1 MKCFIRLLLLTAV
14 FGFITTG
21 ASWSQRSGMGLG
33 IILGEPTGIDGK
45 FWLSGNTAFDAGAAW
60 SFVDHPH
67 FQVQGD
73 FVFHNFNIL
82 KRIFEITKGE
92 LPLYYGIGARLRI
105 QHENEFGLRFVG
117 GAAYLFDNAPFDI
130 FLEVAPIMNLIP
142 STELYGSAALGLRF
156 WFK

>member
-1 MKCFIRLLLLTAV
+1 MKCFIRMLFMTGLL
-14 FGFITTG
+14 GFLIVSP
-21 ASWSQRSGMGLG
+21 AWSQKSGFGLG
-33 IILGEPTGIDGK
+33 IIAGEPTGIDGK
-45 FWLSGNTAFDAGAAW
+45 YWLSGSTAIDAGAAW

-73 FVFHNFNIL
+73 FVFHNFSVL
-82 KRIFEITKGE
+82 KRTFEVTKGE

-105 QHENEFGLRFVG
+105 QHENQFGLRFVG
-117 GAAYLFDNAPFDI
+117 GVSYIFDNAPVDI

-142 STELYGSAALGLRF
+142 STELDLSAAAGIRY

>member
-21 ASWSQRSGMGLG
+21 ASWSQRSGFGLG
-33 IILGEPTGIDGK
+33 IIAGEPTGIDGK
-45 FWLSGNTAFDAGAAW
+45 FWLSGNTAFDAAAAW
-60 SFVDHPH
+60 SFVDCTR

-73 FVFHNFNIL
+73 FVFHNFNVL
-82 KRIFEITKGE
+82 KRTFEVTKGE
-92 LPLYYGIGARLRI
+92 LPLYYGIGARLRV

-117 GAAYLFDNAPFDI
+117 GAAYLVDNAPVDI
-130 FLEVAPIMNLIP
+130 FLEVAPIMNLAP
-142 STELYGSAALGLRF
+142 RTELDLSAAAGIRF